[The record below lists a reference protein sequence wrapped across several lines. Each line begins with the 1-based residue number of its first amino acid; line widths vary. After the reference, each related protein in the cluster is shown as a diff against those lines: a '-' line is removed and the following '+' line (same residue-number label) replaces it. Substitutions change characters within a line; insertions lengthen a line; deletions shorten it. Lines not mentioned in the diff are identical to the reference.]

1 MRMADE
7 SIESQQKPEV
17 FAKAVV
23 KSLLEIKPKAE
34 VFKGNL
40 ATMAWVLTTFL
51 PRWALVSF
59 HIDL

>member
-1 MRMADE
+1 MANE
-7 SIESQQKPEV
+7 SIESQQTPEV

-23 KSLLEIKPKAE
+23 KSLLERNPKTE

-59 HIDL
+59 HVDL